1 MSTRA
6 IRLLATQ
13 TLGTHLEKRK
23 QFHQV
28 NQAFRLLT
36 FSLAQRLPAI
46 LSIQQLLKARL
57 DCLRHVKT
65 CEIIGYFHFQL
76 NCVAHRQSLS

>member
-28 NQAFRLLT
+28 NQAFRLL
-36 FSLAQRLPAI
+36 QRLPAI